1 MNVTATGPRTPEDL
15 RGARLPE
22 FDAPPADPVGL
33 LSAWLDRARAL
44 GVRDPGAFALATS
57 DERGHGSSRMVQTSR
72 FSPAGIVFATH
83 TVGRKMRD
91 IAANPRVSGVYYWPE
106 INQQVSVEGT
116 VAWLPEAVS
125 DALWEA
131 RPVSTHAMSVASHQ
145 SADLEDEE
153 ALRAEAERLAGQAP
167 LPRPG
172 TFSACEVALSAVE
185 FWHGMPDRLYL
196 RMRYERAGG
205 WRARRLQP

>member
-1 MNVTATGPRTPEDL
+1 MNVTTTGPRTAEEL

-22 FDAPPADPVGL
+22 FDAPPGDPVAL

-83 TVGRKMRD
+83 TVGRKVRD
-91 IAANPRVSGVYYWPE
+91 LAANPRVSGVYYWPE
-106 INQQVSVEGT
+106 LNQQVSVEGT
-116 VAWLPEAVS
+116 VSWLPEAES
-125 DALWEA
+125 DALWDA

-153 ALRAEAERLAGQAP
+153 ALRAEAERLAARAP
-167 LPRPG
+167 LPRPD
-172 TFSACEVALSAVE
+172 TFAACEAALSAVE

-196 RMRYERAGG
+196 RMRYERTDT
-205 WRARRLQP
+205 WQVRRLQP